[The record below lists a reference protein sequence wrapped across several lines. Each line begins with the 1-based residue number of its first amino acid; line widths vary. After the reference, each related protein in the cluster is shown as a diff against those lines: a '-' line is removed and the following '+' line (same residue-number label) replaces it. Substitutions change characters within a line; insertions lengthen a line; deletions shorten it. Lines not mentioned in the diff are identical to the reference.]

1 MRTRLAGL
9 PGFVV
14 VCLGQT
20 ISMLGSGLTA
30 FAVGVWVYHAT
41 GSVTRFA
48 VVAFCAVAPLT
59 FLSPL
64 AGAVVDRFDRR
75 RVMVVSDA
83 GAGAASL
90 ALALLFWSGR
100 VELWSLCAAMV
111 WSSVCRGL
119 RFPALAASIPLM
131 VGKEHLGR
139 ANGMLEIGNAAS
151 QLLAPLTAGFLV
163 GAIQMRGVILL
174 DVASFAAAILS
185 LLAVRIPNPP
195 RQQAGT
201 AAAGPPRRRQ
211 LAAAAGWVYIRER
224 RGLLGLLV
232 LAAAINLTIGL
243 VQTLIQPLVLSFA
256 PAAVLGAVLSIS
268 GVGMLAGGVIMAVW
282 GGPRRRLAAIVGLL
296 LLQGAT
302 LLAGGARASAVTVGA
317 AAFLYLL
324 CLPIVISCTQAI
336 WQTKVPPEVQGR
348 VFAIRQMTSAAAV
361 PLAFLAAGPLADRL
375 FEPLL
380 AAHGP
385 LAGSVGRLIGVGPG
399 RGIGLL
405 FIALGVFLALAAAA
419 ARAYGPLWRLES
431 ELPDRLPVPAPEPL
445 AAPLPEPLGAGT
457 VTSAP

>member
-30 FAVGVWVYHAT
+30 FAVGVWVYHST

-48 VVAFCAVAPLT
+48 LVTFCAVAPLT

-75 RVMVVSDA
+75 WVMVVSDA

-163 GAIQMRGVILL
+163 GAIQIRGVILL

-195 RQQAGT
+195 RQQA
-201 AAAGPPRRRQ
+201 AVAGPPRRRQ

-224 RGLLGLLV
+224 RGLLGLLA

-256 PAAVLGAVLSIS
+256 SAAVLGAVLSTS

-296 LLQGAT
+296 LLQSVA

-336 WQTKVPPEVQGR
+336 WQTKVPPEVLGR
-348 VFAIRQMTSAAAV
+348 VFAIRQMTSAAALPV
-361 PLAFLAAGPLADRL
+361 AFLVAGPLADRL

-380 AAHGP
+380 AVHGP

-405 FIALGVFLALAAAA
+405 FITLGVFLALAAAA
-419 ARAYGPLWRLES
+419 ARACKPLWRLEI
-431 ELPDRLPVPAPEPL
+431 ELPDRLPAPAPALESEPR
-445 AAPLPEPLGAGT
+445 AAPLGAGT
-457 VTSAP
+457 VTAP